1 MKLLTFIFLLLVS
14 FCQKNDYQNDIHK
27 KLIGIDSI
35 LISKPEL
42 ALMRLKELSYNGLS
56 KENRAYYSLLLTIA
70 EDKNSK
76 IFVNDSLISQSVKW
90 YEASSDL
97 YNRARSYTYNGIIRY
112 QTNHRD
118 SLTYSLFKKA
128 ESLYQKNKLNNTYE
142 GILYIYLGRLN
153 KHDRNYSL
161 AEKYYLKGA
170 DVFLSNNDSYNYIIN
185 LIDIIWVKMGNKDL
199 KNVDD
204 YIKKFDKFDSIP
216 LPLRAN
222 VFNVK
227 SLYYASKGDYRNAV
241 TNTILNINSNND
253 LTSRDNQYYS
263 LSIFYLKLGMRDS
276 ALFYANKSV
285 NVISDTTATSKYI
298 LFKHLADIQALNGE
312 FEAAYTTYNKAY
324 QFHQKYLDELTSK
337 RILELEKKYNL
348 EAKEYEL
355 NMANQ
360 KNKELII
367 MILGLSIIFVLLVI
381 ILWFKIRITRKEYYI
396 VKQRDELHTKIAEH
410 KLKKMRV
417 INELLSISNSVLPKF
432 KEEYVKIAN
441 EKYGLSPDLY
451 SDLLNLAKDFQKR
464 QMDQLNMII
473 NEEISECMDY
483 LPKEFISGLSR
494 NEKILFFLYEEGYQL
509 TQIAEIL
516 NTTPNSLRTS
526 RLRLVQK
533 LQASEFITDEIR
545 KNLVVLSRE

>member
-42 ALMRLKELSYNGLS
+42 ALMSLKELSYNSLS

-97 YNRARSYTYNGIIRY
+97 YNRARSFTYNGIVRSQI
-112 QTNHRD
+112 NLRD
-118 SLTYSLFKKA
+118 SLTYNLFKKA
-128 ESLYQKNKLNNTYE
+128 EYLYGHYRLNDDYE
-142 GILYIYLGRLN
+142 GILYTYLGRLN
-153 KHDRNYSL
+153 KYDTNYTL
-161 AEKYYLKGA
+161 AEKYYLKGSE
-170 DVFLSNNDSYNYIIN
+170 VYLRNNSTYNYIIS
-185 LIDIIWVKMGNKDL
+185 LIDIIWIKLGQKDYENIDLYINKIL
-199 KNVDD
+199 KV
-204 YIKKFDKFDSIP
+204 DSIP
-216 LPLRAN
+216 ETLKTGIYNAQ
-222 VFNVK
+222 
-227 SLYYASKGDYRNAV
+227 SAYYAAKENYIDAIKLLKQSISTRLSD
-241 TNTILNINSNND
+241 NTL
-253 LTSRDNQYYS
+253 DNQYYG
-263 LSIFYLKLGMRDS
+263 LSAFYLKLGMRDS

-367 MILGLSIIFVLLVI
+367 MISGLSIIFVLLVI